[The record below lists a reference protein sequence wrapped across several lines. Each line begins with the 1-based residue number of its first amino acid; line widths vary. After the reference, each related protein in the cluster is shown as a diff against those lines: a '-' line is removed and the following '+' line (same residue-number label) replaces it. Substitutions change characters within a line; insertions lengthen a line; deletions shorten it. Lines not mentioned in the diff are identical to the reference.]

1 MACVPYMVYLK
12 MSIRCQ
18 CICVQDLGL
27 RTGNALENKSLYFQY
42 LELAGKMCI
51 QNNGY
56 SVLNLNYSSSFL
68 LMLN

>member
-1 MACVPYMVYLK
+1 MGYVPNTVYLK

-18 CICVQDLGL
+18 YICLQDLGL
-27 RTGNALENKSLYFQY
+27 RTGNTLENKSLYFQY

-56 SVLNLNYSSSFL
+56 SVLNLNYSS
-68 LMLN
+68 